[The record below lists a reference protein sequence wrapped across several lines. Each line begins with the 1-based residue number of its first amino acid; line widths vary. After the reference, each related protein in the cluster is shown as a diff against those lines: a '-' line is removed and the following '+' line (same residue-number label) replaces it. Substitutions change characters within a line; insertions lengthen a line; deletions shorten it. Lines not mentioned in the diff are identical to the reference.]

1 MLGAGFR
8 RPHFLPIFPVHRSN
22 QIDASSR
29 RCEAGE
35 ILFRSGETG
44 TAWRLTHGVI
54 RLDQP
59 EAGFAGLSIA
69 GDILGCETMLFG
81 QYSFS
86 ATALT
91 SCLIVSWP
99 GEKQADS
106 ASLLDSLAHAQRRAA
121 DLVALRGGQAVGR
134 IMKLVRLL
142 ADREGRVILPTR
154 NDIADITDLRFETVS
169 RLIHSL
175 VRDEVLSPI
184 RIDGIH
190 ATRSFSLNV
199 A

>member
-1 MLGAGFR
+1 M
-8 RPHFLPIFPVHRSN
+8 
-22 QIDASSR
+22 
-29 RCEAGE
+29 
-35 ILFRSGETG
+35 
-44 TAWRLTHGVI
+44 HGVI

-91 SCLIVSWP
+91 PCLITSWP
-99 GEKQADS
+99 GEMQADS

-175 VRDEVLSPI
+175 VRDQILSPI

-190 ATRSFSLNV
+190 ATRSFTLNI